1 MRDTLL
7 NDLINTLERHGCE
20 IKVSIP
26 TTRGRAERSST
37 DSDLGRRI
45 NTLRDEYGMTLAK
58 IAELLTSKLN
68 SKISVASVNAWTGG
82 VTPRKVPYER
92 VQGALEE
99 IMEEHEVWCQM
110 CNELNHVVVGGVH
123 VIACCGVVLWLLS
136 NNCASNC

>member
-7 NDLINTLERHGCE
+7 KDLINTLERHGCE

-92 VQGALEE
+92 VQGAL
-99 IMEEHEVWCQM
+99 
-110 CNELNHVVVGGVH
+110 
-123 VIACCGVVLWLLS
+123 
-136 NNCASNC
+136 

>member
-45 NTLRDEYGMTLAK
+45 NTLRDQYGMTLAK
-58 IAELLTSKLN
+58 IAGAADLEAQQQGFRGIRQCLDWWSNPQESLL
-68 SKISVASVNAWTGG
+68 
-82 VTPRKVPYER
+82 
-92 VQGALEE
+92 
-99 IMEEHEVWCQM
+99 
-110 CNELNHVVVGGVH
+110 
-123 VIACCGVVLWLLS
+123 
-136 NNCASNC
+136 